1 MPATRQVLLAPSISF
16 PCSAAV
22 AANRIVMHD
31 VANPGMVKQ
40 STAAHRAFV
49 GVSEQASQG
58 KASDTLVVQVQ
69 TAHGSIVKVIAGSG
83 GVTAGDAI
91 ASDATGQGVTFTDAG
106 TGTAVK
112 TIVGRALE
120 TAAAGELFAM
130 LICPLTGLA

>member
-1 MPATRQVLLAPSISF
+1 MPATKQYFIAPPVTL

-22 AANRIVMHD
+22 SANRLLMHD
-31 VANPGMVKQ
+31 ASNPGQVKH

-49 GVSEQASQG
+49 GVSDQASAG
-58 KASDTLVVQVQ
+58 SGTLSVQVHV
-69 TAHGSIVKVIAGSG
+69 APGSIVKVIAGSG

-112 TIVGRALE
+112 TIAGRALS
-120 TAAAGELFAM
+120 TAAAGELFSM
-130 LICPLTGLA
+130 LILPLTGLA